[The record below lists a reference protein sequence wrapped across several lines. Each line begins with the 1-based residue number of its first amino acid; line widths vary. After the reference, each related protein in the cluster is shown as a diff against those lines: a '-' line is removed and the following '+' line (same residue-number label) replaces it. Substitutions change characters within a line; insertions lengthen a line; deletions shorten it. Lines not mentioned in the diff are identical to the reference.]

1 MKAIETDYTENKVDV
16 VAMLMK
22 NVMNVDRSIPRV
34 VKGDFDL

>member
-1 MKAIETDYTENKVDV
+1 MRAIETDFVQNKSAV
-16 VAMLMK
+16 VKMLIA

>member
-1 MKAIETDYTENKVDV
+1 MQAIETDYTQNKAAVVD
-16 VAMLMK
+16 MLIK